1 MKKKKGYKVR
11 RRKGKSRFWI
21 GLIVVV
27 ILAIAYSSQSGT
39 IFKKFLYPYPY
50 RAMIEEYGE
59 RYNVDPLLVISVIRA
74 ESKFL
79 PQSQSHKGALG
90 LMQLMPDTAKWIAET
105 IGDKSYS
112 EDLLREPEKNI
123 QYGTW
128 YIASL
133 QKEFEELILVL
144 AAYNGGRG
152 HVNKWIESHQLDLE
166 NLNIEDIPFKETK
179 EYVAKVIDNYENY
192 KKLYG
197 KEETR
202 LQ

>member
-1 MKKKKGYKVR
+1 MKKKGYKDR
-11 RRKGKSRFWI
+11 RGKGKSRFWI
-21 GLIVVV
+21 GLIVMV
-27 ILAIAYSSQSGT
+27 ILVIAYSFQSGN
-39 IFKKFLYPYPY
+39 IIKKILYPYPY
-50 RAMIEEYGE
+50 RALIEEYGE

-105 IGDKSYS
+105 TGDKNYS
-112 EDLLREPEKNI
+112 ENLLREPEKNI

-152 HVNKWIESHQLDLE
+152 HVNKWIESYQLDLE
-166 NLNIEDIPFKETK
+166 NLKIEDIPFKETK

-192 KKLYG
+192 RKLYS
-197 KEETR
+197 KEKTR